1 MGGVM
6 RKPLMLVAATA
17 IVAMVATLGVGC
29 SSDKPSEQA
38 APPASEPTSA
48 APTTTDPTSAPTSSS
63 PAAPPASPSTAPT
76 TPGASPQPGDDGKLK
91 RGEKGAQIVAMQTRL
106 NQLGYW
112 VGNANGTFG
121 DQTQQGVYALQK
133 AAGIGRDGVV
143 GPQTQAA
150 LDKGV
155 RPTPRSTSGY
165 VIEID
170 LKKQIIML
178 VQDGKVSLIFNT
190 ATGSGKHY
198 ERDGHTYLA
207 TTPPGHFTVSRQ
219 IDGWRDAPLGLLWR
233 PKYFNGG
240 IAIHGSTSVP
250 PYPASHGC
258 ARVSITAMNYL
269 WTTGKIPLKT
279 KVWVY

>member
-1 MGGVM
+1 
-6 RKPLMLVAATA
+6 
-17 IVAMVATLGVGC
+17 
-29 SSDKPSEQA
+29 
-38 APPASEPTSA
+38 
-48 APTTTDPTSAPTSSS
+48 
-63 PAAPPASPSTAPT
+63 
-76 TPGASPQPGDDGKLK
+76 
-91 RGEKGAQIVAMQTRL
+91 
-106 NQLGYW
+106 
-112 VGNANGTFG
+112 
-121 DQTQQGVYALQK
+121 
-133 AAGIGRDGVV
+133 
-143 GPQTQAA
+143 
-150 LDKGV
+150 V

-178 VQDGKVSLIFNT
+178 VQDGKVSLVFNT
-190 ATGSGKHY
+190 STGSGKHY
-198 ERDGHTYLA
+198 QRDGNTYLA

-240 IAIHGSTSVP
+240 IAIHGSASVP

-258 ARVSITAMNYL
+258 SRVSITAMNFL

>member
-6 RKPLMLVAATA
+6 RKPLMLVAALAT
-17 IVAMVATLGVGC
+17 VATLGAGC
-29 SSDKPSEQA
+29 SSDKPSDQA
-38 APPASEPTSA
+38 APPATQPTSA
-48 APTTTDPTSAPTSSS
+48 APTTADPTSAAPSS
-63 PAAPPASPSTAPT
+63 PAAPSSSPSAAPT
-76 TPGASPQPGDDGKLK
+76 TPGASPQPADDGKLK
-91 RGEKGAQIVAMQTRL
+91 RGEKGAQIVALQTRL

-269 WTTGKIPLKT
+269 WTSGKIPLKT

>member
-1 MGGVM
+1 M
-6 RKPLMLVAATA
+6 RKPLMLMAAL
-17 IVAMVATLGVGC
+17 AMVATLGAGC
-29 SSDKPSEQA
+29 SSGTSPDQSSDQG
-38 APPASEPTSA
+38 APPAA
-48 APTTTDPTSAPTSSS
+48 QPTTAGPTTADPSSAPPST
-63 PAAPPASPSTAPT
+63 PASPPSSPSVAPSK
-76 TPGASPQPGDDGKLK
+76 PASPQPGDDGKLK
-91 RGEKGAQIVAMQTRL
+91 RGEKGAQIVALQNRL
-106 NQLGYW
+106 NALGYW
-112 VGNANGTFG
+112 VGTANGTFG
-121 DQTQQGVYALQK
+121 DQTQQAVYALQK

-165 VIEID
+165 IIEID
-170 LKKQIIML
+170 LKKQIIMV
-178 VQDGKVSLIFNT
+178 VQDGKVKLVFNT

-219 IDGWRDAPLGLLWR
+219 VDGWRDAPLGLLWR

-258 ARVSITAMNYL
+258 ARVSITAMNFL

-279 KVWVY
+279 SVSVY